1 MLFDTHAHLDD
12 ARFDSDRDEVIKNLI
27 REGVSYV
34 VNIGADIQSSRN
46 SVELARKYDFIYAAV
61 GVHPHE
67 ADSMTDCDLAE
78 LEELSKYEKVVAIGE
93 IGLDYH
99 YDNSD
104 RTAQK
109 YWFEKQLLL
118 AKKLNMPYII
128 HDREAHGD
136 TLDIIRKVGYTN
148 GVMHCFSGSSEMAK
162 QIVKMGMYV
171 SIAGPVTFKN
181 AGKLID
187 VAQVVPDERLL
198 IETDC
203 PYLTPEPFR
212 SKRNNPAYV
221 KYTAEK
227 IAQLRGMEFSQL
239 AKTTLENAK
248 RFYNI

>member
-239 AKTTLENAK
+239 AKMTLENAK